1 LAEGVRQRL
10 SDKGKFAVKAC
21 HGGGQREGW
30 LGSSTET
37 ANKVSQVTGH
47 ALVPILPKV
56 VSSKEGIVAH
66 LAKFRKGWK
75 NENLASFLLSRIS
88 FVAHPV
94 TVADDV
100 GSDFFCTLFENPK
113 ARELF
118 PRGSFAIQ
126 IKSSKGPIKAT
137 NKIEYLEKL
146 ELPFF
151 VGVVDQGKL
160 TLSIYSGEYL
170 PILFSQHGIPQVL
183 SLSPDDGNIRYD
195 NYCDKSG
202 DDYVLRM
209 PFVLALK
216 AGEDRK
222 SVADSGRKLLHLC
235 SRMHQNVSS
244 RVSCEYIFS
253 LSESD
258 KIVIMAGVGSAQTF

>member
-1 LAEGVRQRL
+1 
-10 SDKGKFAVKAC
+10 
-21 HGGGQREGW
+21 
-30 LGSSTET
+30 
-37 ANKVSQVTGH
+37 
-47 ALVPILPKV
+47 
-56 VSSKEGIVAH
+56 
-66 LAKFRKGWK
+66 
-75 NENLASFLLSRIS
+75 
-88 FVAHPV
+88 
-94 TVADDV
+94 
-100 GSDFFCTLFENPK
+100 
-113 ARELF
+113 
-118 PRGSFAIQ
+118 
-126 IKSSKGPIKAT
+126 
-137 NKIEYLEKL
+137 
-146 ELPFF
+146 
-151 VGVVDQGKL
+151 VVDQGKL

-258 KIVIMAGVGSAQTF
+258 KIVIMAGVGSAQTFRRNFYYRLAEAFCNFEWLHKAPEQFPITEYRTYEQFYLDLKKKTDHIPSVVEEMYQRVKRLLTNDSQKS